1 MPHLEEL
8 KVNGRRHVFRS
19 TIATEWQLWIP
30 YVFFSGGVTM
40 VILGR
45 HLASI
50 SVSAA
55 AAAPVVANGLN
66 KLHDE
71 WKREKAPPLP
81 IPSQRVLL
89 HLFLG
94 RHHHYQGRWWFTI
107 IGYYC
112 VSSLPVLASQ
122 QPVRSS
128 STVFSVSTRVILPF
142 LWFVLFYFVCR
153 FCWTLLQLLSSLSRV
168 ESSETKN
175 VFYNKS
181 EFASHLIWK
190 INNCQSS
197 IRVNLSLSQLFQIF
211 KLKRNK
217 FLCCNPALT
226 LRNK

>member
-71 WKREKAPPLP
+71 
-81 IPSQRVLL
+81 
-89 HLFLG
+89 
-94 RHHHYQGRWWFTI
+94 
-107 IGYYC
+107 
-112 VSSLPVLASQ
+112 
-122 QPVRSS
+122 
-128 STVFSVSTRVILPF
+128 
-142 LWFVLFYFVCR
+142 
-153 FCWTLLQLLSSLSRV
+153 
-168 ESSETKN
+168 
-175 VFYNKS
+175 
-181 EFASHLIWK
+181 
-190 INNCQSS
+190 
-197 IRVNLSLSQLFQIF
+197 
-211 KLKRNK
+211 
-217 FLCCNPALT
+217 
-226 LRNK
+226 